1 MLRPRGAKL
10 ISAFFKQ
17 SVSDFDIDLGL
28 LVGSQLIL
36 RDVCVEVLET
46 GCLAKAHK
54 LIVNEAVS
62 EWVEL
67 VDVGRN
73 LLACGGH
80 IGRDKGVSAK
90 RNADGE
96 DAISNKDVRSVDER
110 PEGVEA
116 VISGDNI
123 FSDAVSV
130 STRSCGRRQN
140 RR

>member
-10 ISAFFKQ
+10 ISAFLKQ

-28 LVGSQLIL
+28 LVRSQLTL
-36 RDVCVEVLET
+36 RNVYVEVLET
-46 GCLAKAHK
+46 SCLAKAHK

-62 EWVEL
+62 ERVEP

-90 RNADGE
+90 RNSRNADCDSGMPS
-96 DAISNKDVRSVDER
+96 ATKTSGLSTSVRRVWR
-110 PEGVEA
+110 L
-116 VISGDNI
+116 
-123 FSDAVSV
+123 
-130 STRSCGRRQN
+130 
-140 RR
+140 